1 MTATTPD
8 ARASAPAP
16 DAPDRAAPA
25 ARRVLA
31 QARFETL
38 AVLRNGEQ
46 LLVTLVI
53 PVVALVA
60 LGRSSFVELDTG
72 GAARLDVV
80 TPGVLGLA
88 VMAGSLTSQA
98 IATAF
103 DRRNGVL
110 RLLATTP
117 LGRGG
122 LLAGKVLAVLAVAA
136 LQVLVVGATALVL
149 GWRPDPAGLAPAA
162 LALLLGVAAFT
173 ALALLLAGTLRAEA
187 VLAVANLLL
196 VVLAVVGVSCC
207 PSPSCPT
214 AGRRWPAG
222 CRRAPSAR
230 RCARPWST
238 AASPRPRSRRWRS
251 GRCCWP
257 RPSGAGSAGTD
268 APERTSAP
276 ERTRTSPD
284 RAYPPD
290 RPVRRVRPCPHPL
303 ARRECSRCGLRALEP
318 RICCTLDAPAPASDA
333 GGLPHACTRGRASEA
348 GGLGRT
354 RTGSA
359 RRRGGTWAGRSG
371 AAAGVSKDSRDAHPR
386 VLPRP

>member
-1 MTATTPD
+1 MTATSPA
-8 ARASAPAP
+8 ARAAPA
-16 DAPDRAAPA
+16 DRAAPA
-25 ARRVLA
+25 TRRVLA

-60 LGRSSFVELDTG
+60 LGVGSFVEVDTG
-72 GAARLDVV
+72 GAARIDVV

-117 LGRGG
+117 LGPGG

-136 LQVLVVGATALVL
+136 LQVVAVGAAALVL

-162 LALLLGVAAFT
+162 LALLLGVSAFT

-196 VVLAVVGVSCC
+196 VVLAVVGGVVLPVAELPGAWASIAQWL
-207 PSPSCPT
+207 PPGALGEALRAALLDGAFP
-214 AGRRWPAG
+214 AAHLAALAAWALALAAAVRRWF
-222 CRRAPSAR
+222 
-230 RCARPWST
+230 
-238 AASPRPRSRRWRS
+238 RW
-251 GRCCWP
+251 
-257 RPSGAGSAGTD
+257 
-268 APERTSAP
+268 
-276 ERTRTSPD
+276 
-284 RAYPPD
+284 
-290 RPVRRVRPCPHPL
+290 H
-303 ARRECSRCGLRALEP
+303 
-318 RICCTLDAPAPASDA
+318 
-333 GGLPHACTRGRASEA
+333 
-348 GGLGRT
+348 
-354 RTGSA
+354 
-359 RRRGGTWAGRSG
+359 
-371 AAAGVSKDSRDAHPR
+371 
-386 VLPRP
+386 

>member
-1 MTATTPD
+1 MTATSS
-8 ARASAPAP
+8 AAPA
-16 DAPDRAAPA
+16 APADRAAPA

-60 LGRSSFVELDTG
+60 LGVGPFVEVDTG
-72 GAARLDVV
+72 GAARIDVV

-136 LQVLVVGATALVL
+136 LQVVAVGVAALVL

-196 VVLAVVGVSCC
+196 VVLAVVGGVVLPVAELPGAWASIARWL
-207 PSPSCPT
+207 PPGALGEALRAALLDGAFP
-214 AGRRWPAG
+214 AAHLAVLAAWALALAAAVRRWF
-222 CRRAPSAR
+222 
-230 RCARPWST
+230 
-238 AASPRPRSRRWRS
+238 RW
-251 GRCCWP
+251 
-257 RPSGAGSAGTD
+257 
-268 APERTSAP
+268 
-276 ERTRTSPD
+276 
-284 RAYPPD
+284 
-290 RPVRRVRPCPHPL
+290 H
-303 ARRECSRCGLRALEP
+303 
-318 RICCTLDAPAPASDA
+318 
-333 GGLPHACTRGRASEA
+333 
-348 GGLGRT
+348 
-354 RTGSA
+354 
-359 RRRGGTWAGRSG
+359 
-371 AAAGVSKDSRDAHPR
+371 
-386 VLPRP
+386 